1 MPDSISTAGD
11 WSLGFRICKRY
22 DDFLLDCSGEFGP
35 GVTAVFGLSGSGKT
49 TMLNCV
55 AGMSSPDSGE
65 VRVGGAPIYSSEL
78 GVDVAPEK
86 RRFGY
91 VFQHGALFP
100 HMTVEA
106 NVSYGFDLTP
116 ESERRFSPDDLA
128 ELLGITALLD
138 RDVAG
143 LSGGERQRVAIAR
156 ALAVSPRLLLLD
168 EPVTSL
174 DALGRASILKYL
186 RQVAHELQT
195 PMIYVSHSLSDVLAL
210 ASHTFALD
218 QGQCVAYGPTHD
230 VMAHPA
236 VARIADLGTLEN
248 LLDGEVLEAEYPG
261 ETSRL
266 RVGEATLI
274 CPPTQAPPGEI
285 VTVSIR
291 AGDIILSTGAP
302 PLMSARNT
310 VPAAIRE
317 LRETD
322 GRVLVHVDIGERL
335 VVEVTPASVSD
346 LRLRPG
352 LDVYLVIK
360 TNSILVFRSDSKL
373 GTK

>member
-1 MPDSISTAGD
+1 MPDRFSISHD
-11 WSLGFRICKRY
+11 WSLSFQIRKKY
-22 DDFLLDCSGEFGP
+22 DDFMLDCRGEFGP
-35 GVTAVFGLSGSGKT
+35 GVTAVFGPSGSGKT
-49 TMLNCV
+49 TMLNCI
-55 AGMSSPDSGE
+55 AGMTSPDVGE
-65 VRVGGAPIYSSEL
+65 VFVGGEPIYSSES
-78 GVDVAPEK
+78 GVDTAPEK

-100 HMTVEA
+100 HMTVRA
-106 NVSYGFDLTP
+106 NVSYGFNLTP
-116 ESERRFSPDDLA
+116 ELERRFRPDDLA
-128 ELLGITALLD
+128 ELLGITSLMD
-138 RDVAG
+138 RGVTG

-156 ALAVSPRLLLLD
+156 ALAVSPKLLLLD
-168 EPVTSL
+168 EPVSSL

-186 RQVAHELQT
+186 KQVSDELRT
-195 PMIYVSHSLSDVLAL
+195 AMVYVSHSLSDVLAL
-210 ASHTFALD
+210 APHTFALD
-218 QGQCVAYGPTHD
+218 QGQCIAYGPTQD

-248 LLDGEVLEAEYPG
+248 LLEGEMLEAEDPG

-274 CPPTQAPPGEI
+274 CPPTQALPGET

-291 AGDIILSTGAP
+291 AGDIILSMGAP

-310 VPAAIRE
+310 VPAVIRE
-317 LRETD
+317 LRQTD

-335 VVEVTPASVSD
+335 VVEVTPASASD
-346 LRLRPG
+346 LALNPG

-373 GTK
+373 GTE